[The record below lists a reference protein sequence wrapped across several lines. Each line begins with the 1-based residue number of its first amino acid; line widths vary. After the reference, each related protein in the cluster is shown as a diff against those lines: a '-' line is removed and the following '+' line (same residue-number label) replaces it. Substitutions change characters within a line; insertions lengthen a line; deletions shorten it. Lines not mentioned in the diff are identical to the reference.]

1 MEHSFNNLEFYTNII
16 EEYENKINEGSCNAE
31 KGDNKDIS

>member
-16 EEYENKINEGSCNAE
+16 EEYEAKINKCE
-31 KGDNKDIS
+31 ISKELEERNV